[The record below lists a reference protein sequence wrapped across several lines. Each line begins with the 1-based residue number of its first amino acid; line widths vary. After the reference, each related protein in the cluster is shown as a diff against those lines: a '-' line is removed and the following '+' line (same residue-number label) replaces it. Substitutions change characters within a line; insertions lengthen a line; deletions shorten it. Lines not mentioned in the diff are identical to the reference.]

1 MVSRMIVV
9 DFWVTEMQEQKD
21 RQIDVMTLSLIMM

>member
-1 MVSRMIVV
+1 MVSRMIMV